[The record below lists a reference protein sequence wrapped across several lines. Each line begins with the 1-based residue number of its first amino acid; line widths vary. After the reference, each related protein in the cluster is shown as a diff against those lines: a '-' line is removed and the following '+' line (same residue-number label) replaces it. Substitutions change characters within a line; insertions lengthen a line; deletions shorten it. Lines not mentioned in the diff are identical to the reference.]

1 MRQSWDEDS
10 FFLCGMK
17 KFITFLAS
25 ILKLPH
31 QIIFLGVPK
40 KYMFKI
46 FFRTQKLYLE
56 NNIFSSTMKI
66 QSGRGWSEKKVE
78 NACLKCV

>member
-1 MRQSWDEDS
+1 MRAVL
-10 FFLCGMK
+10 FFVWKEK
-17 KFITFLAS
+17 KITFLAP

-31 QIIFLGVPK
+31 QIIFLGVSK

-56 NNIFSSTMKI
+56 NNFLSSTMKI
-66 QSGRGWSEKKVE
+66 QSGGVWSEKKVK